1 MTTPTLT
8 HPGVVDWSG
17 ENPGMYLKEKAD
29 GPFVTLVSFFRV
41 VASHH
46 GRGHALVLLEAPLLD
61 RSLPEALNVCV
72 TDNDALA
79 RYLVTDFAAHFGAFK
94 DAPALQHI
102 DYVPLEGVAAS
113 GDTRSSVVEWVK
125 GRGVEAALSWEDLG
139 EPYVVNLPKEKSATG
154 KHALLSLFVD
164 ARRVTATVNGRTLKG
179 HPVPREFAGR
189 QGSTA
194 FLAFSETWIRL

>member
-17 ENPGMYLKEKAD
+17 ENPGMYLKEKTD

-41 VASHH
+41 VASPH
-46 GRGHALVLLEAPLLD
+46 GRGHALVLLEAPRLD

-79 RYLVTDFAAHFGAFK
+79 RYLVSDFDTCFGAFK
-94 DAPALQHI
+94 GATALQHM
-102 DYVPLEGVAAS
+102 DYVRLEGVAAS
-113 GDTRSSVVEWVK
+113 GDTRSSYMEWVK
-125 GRGVEAALSWEDLG
+125 GPGVEASLSWEDLG
-139 EPYVVNLPKEKSATG
+139 EPFMVNIPKEKSATG
-154 KHALLSLFVD
+154 KHALHSLFVD

-179 HPVPREFAGR
+179 RPVPREFAGR
-189 QGSTA
+189 QSSTA
-194 FLAFSETWIRL
+194 FLAYSETWLKL